1 MNLGPPAL
9 EASTLSLGY
18 RGCGTFGSTQ
28 LNVTILPIYQH
39 TVSLLNYTINLLNVH
54 NFGNFDR
61 SPTWFSIG
69 FCMRENYIVK
79 ILLINVSNMVSHKL
93 L

>member
-1 MNLGPPAL
+1 MGPPAL

-18 RGCGTFGSTQ
+18 RGCGTFCNTQ
-28 LNVTILPIYQH
+28 LNVTILPIYQN

-61 SPTWFSIG
+61 SPTWFSMG
-69 FCMRENYIVK
+69 FCIRENYIVK
-79 ILLINVSNMVSHKL
+79 ILSNMVSHKL